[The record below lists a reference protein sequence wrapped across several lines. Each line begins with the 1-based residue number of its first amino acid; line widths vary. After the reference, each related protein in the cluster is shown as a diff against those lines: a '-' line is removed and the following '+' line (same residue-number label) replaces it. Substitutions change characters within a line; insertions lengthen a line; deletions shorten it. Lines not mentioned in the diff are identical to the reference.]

1 MVDQHNPE
9 RRRYPRI
16 KAKVPIELLHPG
28 TPPMRTATDE
38 ISVCGCYVETMF
50 TMDIGTKLL
59 VTLSVS
65 GQPIHVSGVVVTK
78 YPQVGNGIDFTQMH
92 PNDSRKL
99 LQPLPAPFSAFSLS
113 RGTFPGT
120 V

>member
-1 MVDQHNPE
+1 MVEQHHPE

-16 KAKVPIELLHPG
+16 RAKVPIELICSG
-28 TPPMRTATDE
+28 AAPMRTSTDE

-50 TMDIGTKLL
+50 TMEVGTKLAIKL
-59 VTLSVS
+59 SFGGETLHAS
-65 GQPIHVSGVVVTK
+65 GAVVTK

-99 LQPLPAPFSAFSLS
+99 GEFIAEHKEEDNVSGA
-113 RGTFPGT
+113 GA
-120 V
+120 